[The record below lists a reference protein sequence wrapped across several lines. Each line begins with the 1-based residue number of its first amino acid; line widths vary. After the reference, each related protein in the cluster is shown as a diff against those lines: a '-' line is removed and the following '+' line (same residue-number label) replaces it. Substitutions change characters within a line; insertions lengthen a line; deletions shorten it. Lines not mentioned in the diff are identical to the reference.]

1 MGLRQ
6 VCLPEGRNH
15 QSWPTELAEAVGLS
29 NRTVGSGQLA
39 GSHRSFAR
47 RRILELQTHLPQ
59 FTHRATAPLR
69 FSLPVRIPARVARIA
84 NISTFRR
91 RSRPSWP
98 RPHDVICQTRTRNA
112 AGADAT
118 AAGDLSA
125 GSDTDAL
132 AHFVLTVNY
141 GLTVQATTGAT
152 RRDLERVADSILR
165 DWPPTN

>member
-1 MGLRQ
+1 MLGLSADDVARAD
-6 VCLPEGRNH
+6 LH
-15 QSWPTELAEAVGLS
+15 ELAQIHHGDAVRHVQDDVEIVGDEEIHQAEAPSQV
-29 NRTVGSGQLA
+29 Q
-39 GSHRSFAR
+39 
-47 RRILELQTHLPQ
+47 RIGNTKDL
-59 FTHRATAPLR
+59 
-69 FSLPVRIPARVARIA
+69 
-84 NISTFRR
+84 RR